1 VVVLVV
7 HKLRLTESQ
16 KQLSA
21 HIFQLQD
28 GPLHQ
33 QERALAQQ
41 SSTQQRAAAQQ
52 DGSASSSAPMQQPEL
67 QKHQQQAPPEQR
79 QEQQQPSQPTSVQA
93 PPVKRVGFSM
103 DGLGSGAA
111 AENRREQNFT
121 GVSRRKQEQLQR
133 EEQ

>member
-1 VVVLVV
+1 MLEV
-7 HKLRLTESQ
+7 HILRFTESQ
-16 KQLSA
+16 QQLSA

-33 QERALAQQ
+33 QARALAQQ
-41 SSTQQRAAAQQ
+41 SSTQQRATAQQ

-67 QKHQQQAPPEQR
+67 QQQQQQASPEQW
-79 QEQQQPSQPTSVQA
+79 QEQQQQPSQPASVQA

-111 AENRREQNFT
+111 AEDRREQNFT
-121 GVSRRKQEQLQR
+121 GVSRRKQGQLQR